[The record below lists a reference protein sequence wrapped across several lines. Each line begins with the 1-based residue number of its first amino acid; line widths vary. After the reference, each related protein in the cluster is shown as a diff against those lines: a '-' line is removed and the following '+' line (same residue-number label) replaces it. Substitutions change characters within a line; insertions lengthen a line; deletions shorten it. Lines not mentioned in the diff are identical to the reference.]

1 MSASPSARRSKV
13 LRAAVVVDE
22 VRWDEVH
29 QQEPGSVTAGS
40 ALNSDILLFG
50 RGLPRRHTLFDYKG
64 GQYFIDLPPSARGR
78 ISMRGRVATVPE
90 LRRRFGQQGGTVR
103 VRLDASAKGKLRF
116 GETTVY
122 FRFARPA
129 PKPPV
134 LPFPDDLK
142 PGVFT
147 MYTGLD
153 LSTLVLA
160 FLLLGPY
167 FVWSAIQPIDPEF
180 EPEVDDR
187 FKIVMG
193 VIEEKE
199 EKPEEEAE
207 EETLAQED
215 EEKEKEK
222 EEEQDKPDTKKLDK
236 KPEQISDKARA
247 EARGVALARALGTYG
262 GDGEG
267 TVFDIIQSTEN
278 RLDDVFAEG
287 MGIGD
292 ADGGDF
298 GTLMPGAEGMGRS
311 GEILDTKGFDV
322 SSDGPELE
330 ELKKR
335 ERVIKVKA
343 KDTQI
348 DGDVDK
354 KVVKAVIR
362 RKMSALNNCYN
373 KALRTRPG
381 ISGRI
386 AYSITISVMGTVT
399 RVDIEDD
406 TLGDPGVAE
415 CTKMRIRGWRFP
427 SEGAEE
433 PSDLSFSVV
442 YSPQF

>member
-1 MSASPSARRSKV
+1 MSSSARRTKV
-13 LRAAVVVDE
+13 IRAAVVVDD
-22 VRWDEVH
+22 RPWDEVH
-29 QQEPGSVTAGS
+29 QIDPGKVTAGA
-40 ALNSDILLFG
+40 ALDSDILLFG
-50 RGLPRRHTLFDYKG
+50 RNVPKRHTLFDYKQ

-90 LRRRFGQQGGTVR
+90 LRRRFGGQGGTVR

-129 PKPPV
+129 PRPPV
-134 LPFPDDLK
+134 LPFPEDLK

-153 LSTLVLA
+153 LTTLVLA

-167 FVWSAIQPIDPEF
+167 FIWSSIQPIDPEF

-193 VIEEKE
+193 VYEEKE
-199 EKPEEEAE
+199 EKVEDEETD

-215 EEKEKEK
+215 EEKEKEQDD
-222 EEEQDKPDTKKLDK
+222 EEEKPDTKKLDK

-247 EARGVALARALGTYG
+247 QARGVALARALGTYG
-262 GDGEG
+262 GEGEG
-267 TVFDIIQSTEN
+267 SVFDIIQSTEN

-298 GTLMPGAEGMGRS
+298 GSLMPGAEGMGRS
-311 GEILDTKGFDV
+311 GEILDTKGFDA
-322 SSDGPELE
+322 SSEGPEVAA
-330 ELKKR
+330 LKKL
-335 ERVIKVKA
+335 EKKVKVRA
-343 KDTQI
+343 KDTQV

-354 KVVKAVIR
+354 KVVKAVLR
-362 RKMSALNNCYN
+362 RKMSALQNCYS

-381 ISGRI
+381 ITGRI

-406 TLGDPGVAE
+406 TLRDAGVAE

-442 YSPQF
+442 FSGQQ